1 MFLKMSMAYIRNGVF
16 VRNVESHQFLYTIVA
31 LTYFSNFQHLNE
43 RGLLCL
49 CRNGILLGAV
59 RIASD
64 KKHWAQVLH
73 KLYYFYTFLRIF

>member
-49 CRNGILLGAV
+49 AGME
-59 RIASD
+59 SF
-64 KKHWAQVLH
+64 WEP
-73 KLYYFYTFLRIF
+73 